1 MLCKIASPEL
11 NNKDANEIDNPENKV
26 IHFLLLKFDFTIR
39 NIAFIQLSYRESG
52 ITSPFAL
59 AR

>member
-11 NNKDANEIDNPENKV
+11 NSKDANAMDNPESKV

-39 NIAFIQLSYRESG
+39 NIAFIQLSLGESDT
-52 ITSPFAL
+52 TSPFAL
-59 AR
+59 AS